1 MRKAV
6 IMLAVYVFVFMV
18 LPAMAAEVKI
28 KGDFNNRFMIYTN
41 HNDWLDQEKGV
52 LKDGNS
58 SETWAEAKY
67 RLWFDAASNDGKVKG
82 VWAFEVGSLEYGAP
96 NHMGRG
102 NGGSYSGDTINVE
115 TRWLYTDFQM
125 PHVGCKCRLRLGLQ
139 PFNVNSFYWK
149 ETIMGVK
156 AYGAV
161 NGIDW
166 EAAWLRPVREESKD
180 PDDEVED
187 MDAFYGRV
195 NFKPVDGLRIGLFA
209 VYHTGDSGN
218 DNPAAFDTITSQ
230 DYEIKKLGN
239 KYDTQ
244 IFTVGTDGSWS
255 RDNLFVKWDF
265 IYETGSIDDANFAL
279 SYDGVGY
286 TDNDGVS
293 GMNSEDFDLNA
304 YLLHVD
310 LGFTMDAWKFTY
322 TFWYASGD
330 NDPGDDD
337 MDAFMAVDI
346 DRKDSICI
354 FKASY
359 TDDDTFTEKEYL
371 LDKGFIMNKLA
382 ADFKASRKLTMG
394 GAVMYMMTAE
404 DVEYGSYSD
413 DKIGLEIDG
422 YLKYKIYENL
432 EFAVNAGYLFADD
445 ALDFYERNS
454 AGDAVADEP
463 DGNSDENVFVST
475 ARVRYKF

>member
-1 MRKAV
+1 MDNPYKYE
-6 IMLAVYVFVFMV
+6 LKFW
-18 LPAMAAEVKI
+18 
-28 KGDFNNRFMIYTN
+28 GD
-41 HNDWLDQEKGV
+41 
-52 LKDGNS
+52 
-58 SETWAEAKY
+58 A
-67 RLWFDAASNDGKVKG
+67 
-82 VWAFEVGSLEYGAP
+82 
-96 NHMGRG
+96 
-102 NGGSYSGDTINVE
+102 
-115 TRWLYTDFQM
+115 
-125 PHVGCKCRLRLGLQ
+125 C
-139 PFNVNSFYWK
+139 
-149 ETIMGVK
+149 
-156 AYGAV
+156 
-161 NGIDW
+161 
-166 EAAWLRPVREESKD
+166 
-180 PDDEVED
+180 D
-187 MDAFYGRV
+187 MD
-195 NFKPVDGLRIGLFA
+195 LL
-209 VYHTGDSGN
+209 
-218 DNPAAFDTITSQ
+218 TI
-230 DYEIKKLGN
+230 
-239 KYDTQ
+239 
-244 IFTVGTDGSWS
+244 GTDGTFTV
-255 RDNLFVKWDF
+255 DNFFGRWD
-265 IYETGSIDDANFAL
+265 IMYQDGSFDDVSFAGDD
-279 SYDGVGY
+279 YDLQAW
-286 TDNDGVS
+286 
-293 GMNSEDFDLNA
+293 FA
-304 YLLHVD
+304 HVD
-310 LGFTMDAWKFTY
+310 LGFKMDAWKFTY

-382 ADFKASRKLTMG
+382 ADYKASRKLTMG